1 MVDDTLEAIEEV
13 VEVEQAEIADVL
25 AMARAGKLR
34 GLPRPRGLP
43 ADGWYSTQARKLAT
57 GERALYLFYRWG
69 EPGSSK
75 GTAKSL
81 GRLN

>member
-1 MVDDTLEAIEEV
+1 MVDDTIEEV
-13 VEVEQAEIADVL
+13 VVVEVETAEIADVL
-25 AMARAGKLR
+25 AMAMRTGKLR

-43 ADGWYSTQARKLAT
+43 ADGWYSTQARTLAT

>member
-1 MVDDTLEAIEEV
+1 MVDDTIEEV
-13 VEVEQAEIADVL
+13 VEVEQADIADVL
-25 AMARAGKLR
+25 GMAMRTGKLR

-43 ADGWYSTQARKLAT
+43 ADGWYSTQVRKLAT
-57 GERALYLFYRWG
+57 GDDALYLFYRWS

-75 GTAKSL
+75 GHAKSL